1 MSHFKKILAF
11 IVFALLQINLL
22 AQDSTEKATMADMM
36 RSNGR
41 IYVVIA
47 VILTILIGLL
57 LYLVRLDRR
66 INRMEKQS
74 HL

>member
-1 MSHFKKILAF
+1 MNHFKKILAF
-11 IVFALLQINLL
+11 IVFALLKINLQ
-22 AQDSTEKATMADMM
+22 AQDSTENVSMADVM

-57 LYLVRLDRR
+57 LYMFRLERK
-66 INRMEKQS
+66 INRLEKQS

>member
-1 MSHFKKILAF
+1 MNHFKKILAF
-11 IVFALLQINLL
+11 IVFSLLKINLQ
-22 AQDSTEKATMADMM
+22 AQDSTENVSMADVM

-57 LYLVRLDRR
+57 LYMFRLERK
-66 INRMEKQS
+66 INRLEKQS
-74 HL
+74 NL

>member
-1 MSHFKKILAF
+1 MNHFKKFLIF
-11 IVFALLQINLL
+11 IVFVLLIINLQ
-22 AQDSTEKATMADMM
+22 AQDSTDKVTMADTM

-47 VILTILIGLL
+47 VILTILFGLL
-57 LYLVRLDRR
+57 LYMVRLERK
-66 INRMEKQS
+66 INRLEKQS

>member
-1 MSHFKKILAF
+1 MNHFKKILFF
-11 IVFALLQINLL
+11 IVFTLLIINLH
-22 AQDSTEKATMADMM
+22 AQDSTDKVTMADTM

-57 LYLVRLDRR
+57 LYMFRLERK
-66 INRMEKQS
+66 INRLEKQS

>member
-1 MSHFKKILAF
+1 MNHFKKILAF
-11 IVFALLQINLL
+11 IVFSLLKINLQ
-22 AQDSTEKATMADMM
+22 AQDSTENVSMADIM

-57 LYLVRLDRR
+57 LYMFRLERK
-66 INRMEKQS
+66 INRLEKQS

>member
-1 MSHFKKILAF
+1 MNHFKKILAF
-11 IVFALLQINLL
+11 IVFALLKINLQ
-22 AQDSTEKATMADMM
+22 AQDSTENVSMADIM

-57 LYLVRLDRR
+57 LYMFRLERK
-66 INRMEKQS
+66 INRLEKQS